1 MTSLKRGREADAKCC
16 RGEEEKN
23 QQETVQS
30 KTALGEI
37 SFYPTVNIIAD
48 AVSKKD

>member
-1 MTSLKRGREADAKCC
+1 MTNLKRGREADAKCC

-37 SFYPTVNIIAD
+37 SFYP
-48 AVSKKD
+48 